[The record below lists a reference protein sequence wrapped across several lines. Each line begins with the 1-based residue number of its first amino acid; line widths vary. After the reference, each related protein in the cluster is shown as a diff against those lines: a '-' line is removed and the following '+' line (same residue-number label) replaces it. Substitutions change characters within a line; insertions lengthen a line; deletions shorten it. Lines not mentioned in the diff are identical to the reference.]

1 MIPVDDIPSAFEATR
16 WHRARV
22 EAFAAWLGLRVRWD
36 QLLLPG
42 GVAYRGG
49 QIAALCDV
57 LQPWMALH
65 DVAHW
70 LLAPAWRR
78 RRLLEGIHT
87 EKHWPWCARELPDGL
102 RCRVVA

>member
-42 GVAYRGG
+42 GVASRDRAYCHPLRPAR
-49 QIAALCDV
+49 AAKCPL
-57 LQPWMALH
+57 
-65 DVAHW
+65 
-70 LLAPAWRR
+70 
-78 RRLLEGIHT
+78 
-87 EKHWPWCARELPDGL
+87 
-102 RCRVVA
+102 